1 MFFNWTYITHIMPAS
16 SLKITKE
23 NIFSQRSETQ
33 HSSSSTVQN
42 LSTAQ
47 AQASI
52 NSYLQ
57 NATREERKLEANKF
71 RPTRRRNITHIR
83 FSMMDADLNQ
93 AKSSVLQ
100 CMPIILLLGDSV
112 DRHTVLDHCQAQ
124 GVAPGNWSHGLFRYV
139 KDPLHAAA
147 VCRGSRGIIGHLH
160 LFGSNATGP
169 YGANQSW
176 SSSSEDPL
184 VDTKARI
191 AKGIEVF
198 TREVGTPTLILYQSM
213 LWDMFW
219 AEQSPTL
226 SKLPREE
233 QAELFR
239 AMITARL
246 EEIFR
251 IKDPSTAVYTRTTP
265 RSRRYTRTA
274 ELFNN
279 VTMEVAR
286 NMSSRLG
293 LVEFDAM
300 VWGSSLSFDRQ
311 PRLFRDPVHPNKEM
325 TQALAAHLFDV
336 AGGLC
341 APRSRAPALAEMRQ
355 GAATR
360 SRAAVAKV
368 RPGAAAQ
375 SSVLLGVAA

>member
-1 MFFNWTYITHIMPAS
+1 M
-16 SLKITKE
+16 
-23 NIFSQRSETQ
+23 
-33 HSSSSTVQN
+33 
-42 LSTAQ
+42 
-47 AQASI
+47 
-52 NSYLQ
+52 
-57 NATREERKLEANKF
+57 
-71 RPTRRRNITHIR
+71 
-83 FSMMDADLNQ
+83 
-93 AKSSVLQ
+93 
-100 CMPIILLLGDSV
+100 
-112 DRHTVLDHCQAQ
+112 
-124 GVAPGNWSHGLFRYV
+124 
-139 KDPLHAAA
+139 
-147 VCRGSRGIIGHLH
+147 
-160 LFGSNATGP
+160 
-169 YGANQSW
+169 
-176 SSSSEDPL
+176 
-184 VDTKARI
+184 
-191 AKGIEVF
+191 F

-286 NMSSRLG
+286 NTSSRLG
-293 LVEFDAM
+293 LVDFDAM